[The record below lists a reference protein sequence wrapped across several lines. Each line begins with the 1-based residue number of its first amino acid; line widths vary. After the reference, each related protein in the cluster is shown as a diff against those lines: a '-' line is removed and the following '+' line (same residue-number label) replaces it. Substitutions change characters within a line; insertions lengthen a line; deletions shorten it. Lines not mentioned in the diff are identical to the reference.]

1 VPGIKSPPTL
11 TLILLGFPGVVE
23 TAQEGF
29 SGPDLLGVQECQ
41 DLWGYRYYQVQLV
54 HSSLYNLKKLVQRKE
69 LELKKILSYRIK
81 TFS

>member
-29 SGPDLLGVQECQ
+29 NGPVFVGGEECQ

-54 HSSLYNLKKLVQRKE
+54 RSSLYNLKKLELRKE